1 MSLPD
6 APTTRRP
13 DRVTVVSPVYNEREG
28 IAEFVR
34 RTRAVLEEYADWEM
48 ILVDDGSKDGTR
60 EVLRQLSREDPRVR
74 VVGLARNFGQPIATS
89 AGLAHSSGD
98 VTVMIDSDLQD
109 PPEVIHD
116 MVAAWSSG
124 SEVVL
129 AIRRERAGETPF
141 KLITARLFYRGFSR
155 LTDVHIPE
163 NAGDFRLLG
172 RPALDAF
179 LAMPERGRFIRGMTT
194 WIGFQQAEVYYD
206 RDPRTLGTTSY
217 SKRKLMRLAF
227 DAVASYSHVPL
238 KAATALG
245 FTISIA
251 TFAAAA
257 FFLVRRFF
265 GPYIPGLS
273 TTNIL
278 ILLLAGVQL
287 IFLGLLGE
295 YLAKIYDEVKRRP
308 LFVIEERMNF
318 DHPAAPTA
326 AAPQDAPALSA
337 ALPYA
342 VATPTPGAAAAVAT
356 GGEPAHAEFHSA
368 MDPAA
373 MPSPEADPAD
383 APS

>member
-6 APTTRRP
+6 APLSRRP
-13 DRVTVVSPVYNEREG
+13 ERVTVVSPVYNEREG

-34 RTRAVLEEYADWEM
+34 RTRAVLEQYADWEI

-60 EVLRQLSREDPRVR
+60 EVLRQLSAEDPRVR
-74 VVGLARNFGQPIATS
+74 TVGLARNFGQPVATS

-109 PPEVIHD
+109 PPEVIPEMID
-116 MVAAWSSG
+116 AWGSG
-124 SEVVL
+124 AEVVL
-129 AIRRERAGETPF
+129 AVRRERAGETRF
-141 KLITARLFYRGFSR
+141 KLVTARMFYRGFSR

-179 LAMPERGRFIRGMTT
+179 LAMPERGRFLRGMTT
-194 WIGFQQAEVYYD
+194 WIGFQQAEVLYD

-217 SKRKLMRLAF
+217 SKRKLARLAF

-251 TFAAAA
+251 TFLAAA
-257 FFLVRRFF
+257 FFLVRRLF

-278 ILLLAGVQL
+278 VLLLAGVQL

-295 YLAKIYDEVKRRP
+295 YLAKIYDEVKHRP
-308 LFVIEERMNF
+308 LFVIDERLNF
-318 DHPAAPTA
+318 DAKGAAPT
-326 AAPQDAPALSA
+326 
-337 ALPYA
+337 
-342 VATPTPGAAAAVAT
+342 VATPLRRELPAAAGPVGA
-356 GGEPAHAEFHSA
+356 
-368 MDPAA
+368 
-373 MPSPEADPAD
+373 ADPAGVATRTD
-383 APS
+383 APLDPAR